1 MTDIYESMEL
11 FRSPCLSKVE
21 LRLSCRGLCSRDAM
35 SKPDP
40 CLVLRM
46 QCRGQWL
53 EVGHC
58 CSSTRSFLH
67 WNCQCSLH
75 LELISLSL
83 SSCLQVDRTEVI
95 DSCIH
100 PSFSKVFTLDFYFE
114 EVQRLRFELYDI
126 IDGVAGADFLGSVE
140 VTLGQ
145 VSRVSCHSHS

>member
-1 MTDIYESMEL
+1 MTDIYDSMEL
-11 FRSPCLSKVE
+11 FRNPCLSKVE

-46 QCRGQWL
+46 QCGGQWL
-53 EVGHC
+53 EVCHC
-58 CSSTRSFLH
+58 CSSNWSQLH
-67 WNCQCSLH
+67 WTCILYQKLFS
-75 LELISLSL
+75 ISL

-126 IDGVAGADFLGSVE
+126 IDGVDGADFLGSVE

-145 VSRVSCHSHS
+145 VRFHS